1 MAFKC
6 LFCNSDLNVKM
17 EPENTRSQ
25 YLCPVC
31 GTVNLDEQ
39 TVHGANF
46 TMEEKKIISI
56 CIRNEYEKGNRKPL
70 TKPLTLQDLHQFL
83 NQYSRLDPLSKMDNA
98 LLNIER
104 ASGFVGAQI
113 TINYG
118 HDYPYY
124 HCFSGNELRA
134 VLSLLNQEG
143 FINVPDSANPHDNLS
158 ISTKGYQRLR
168 DIKRQG
174 KDSRQCFIAM
184 WFSPEMN
191 NVYETAIKPAIE
203 YKEEGETEPRFHAVK
218 IDNVEHVND
227 INDEI
232 IASIRRSRFMVCD
245 LTGYRGGVYFEAGFA
260 KGLGLDVIYTCKKDW
275 VRPDFLKNV
284 ENQKIEVLYD
294 SEGRKIRIKKEGIHF
309 DLDHMNRIE
318 WEENN
323 LKEFETKLMTRIKA
337 VIL

>member
-6 LFCNSDLNVKM
+6 VFCNFDINTNM
-17 EPENTRSQ
+17 ESENTRSQ

-31 GTVNLDEQ
+31 GPVYLDEQ
-39 TVHGANF
+39 TLQGATF
-46 TMEEKKIISI
+46 TEEEKRIIRI
-56 CIRNEYEKGNRKPL
+56 CIRNEYEKRNRKPL

-83 NQYSRLDPLSKMDNA
+83 NQYSPLDPLSKMDNA
-98 LLNIER
+98 LLNIEK

-124 HCFSGNELRA
+124 HCFNGNELRA

-143 FINVPDSANPHDNLS
+143 FINVPDSANPNSKLS
-158 ISTKGYQRLR
+158 ISTKGYQRLS

-174 KDSRQCFIAM
+174 KDSRQCFVAM
-184 WFSPEMN
+184 WFSPKMN

-203 YKEEGETEPRFHAVK
+203 YREEGETEPRFHAIK
-218 IDNVEHVND
+218 IDNVEHLND

-245 LTGYRGGVYFEAGFA
+245 LTGYRGGVYFEVGFA
-260 KGLGLDVIYTCKKDW
+260 KGLGLDIIYTCKKDW
-275 VRPDFLKNV
+275 VRSDFLKDGN
-284 ENQKIEVLYD
+284 NQQIEVLYD
-294 SEGRKIRIKKEGIHF
+294 SNGSEIRIKKEGIHF

-318 WEENN
+318 WEETN
-323 LKEFETKLMTRIKA
+323 LEEFKTKLMTRIKA
-337 VIL
+337 VIV

>member
-1 MAFKC
+1 MVFKC
-6 LFCNSDLNVKM
+6 FLCNSDLNANT
-17 EPENTRSQ
+17 ESGNTRSQ

-31 GTVNLDEQ
+31 GDVYLDEQ
-39 TVHGANF
+39 TVDGANF
-46 TMEEKKIISI
+46 TKEERRIISI
-56 CIRNEYEKGNRKPL
+56 CIRNEYENGNRKPL
-70 TKPLTLQDLHQFL
+70 TKPLTLQDLNQFL
-83 NQYSRLDPLSKMDNA
+83 NQYSPLDPLSKMDNA

-113 TINYG
+113 TIEYG
-118 HDYPYY
+118 RDYPYY
-124 HCFSGNELRA
+124 HCFSANELRA

-143 FINVPDSANPHDNLS
+143 FIIVPDSANPHNKLS

-174 KDSRQCFIAM
+174 KDSRQCFVAM

-191 NVYETAIKPAIE
+191 NVYEMAIKPAIE
-203 YKEEGETEPRFHAVK
+203 YREEGETEPRFHAIK

-260 KGLGLDVIYTCKKDW
+260 KGLGLDIIYTCEKDW
-275 VRPDFLKNV
+275 VRSDFLKDR
-284 ENQKIEVLYD
+284 ENRRVEVLYD
-294 SEGRKIRIKKEGIHF
+294 SKGSEMRIKKEGIHF

-323 LKEFETKLMTRIKA
+323 LKEFKTKLMTRIKA